1 MKRLADDE
9 NNEVL
14 VILSGSE
21 GSHLFH
27 ILPTPEERSFAAAQ
41 DDNVTCLPVP
51 EDALEYRDEER
62 Y

>member
-21 GSHLFH
+21 GSHLFL

-41 DDNVTCLPVP
+41 DDQGIKYPNPGDT
-51 EDALEYRDEER
+51 
-62 Y
+62 